1 MMITSLEE
9 RVRMRE
15 EQERRK
21 NIEVY
26 RLKEK
31 IDKLEQELRRYRDK

>member
-1 MMITSLEE
+1 MITSLEE

-31 IDKLEQELRRYRDK
+31 IDKLEQELRRFRDK